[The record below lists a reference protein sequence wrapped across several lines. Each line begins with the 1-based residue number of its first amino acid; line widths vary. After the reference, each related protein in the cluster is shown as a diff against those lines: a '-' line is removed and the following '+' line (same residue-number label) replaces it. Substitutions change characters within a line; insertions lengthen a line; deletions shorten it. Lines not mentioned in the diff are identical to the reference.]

1 MKFQKML
8 HGMIRASFLAGT
20 VLLLG
25 GCASLP
31 PTPLSATEQARL
43 QGAWERHA
51 ELVRAIPDWECFGRA
66 AIRAGDN
73 GGTVNLNWKQ
83 TGTVSDVHL
92 SAPLNQGT
100 VELLGKP
107 DLMVITDSAGHQRY
121 TTDPAETVY
130 QLTGWRIPITALPN
144 WIRGLPNDNTAHY
157 TWDEHGRLATLT
169 DGAWSITYEQYE
181 FIDQRVFLPT
191 KLTLEHGDIRLRLAV
206 ERWRLT
212 SDRKKT
218 PS

>member
-1 MKFQKML
+1 MKVQATL
-8 HGMIRASFLAGT
+8 HDMIRAGFLAIT

-31 PTPLSATEQARL
+31 PSPPSAMEQARL
-43 QGAWERHA
+43 QVAWQRHA
-51 ELVRAIPDWECFGRA
+51 ERVRAIPDWQCFGRA
-66 AIRAGDN
+66 AIRVGDH
-73 GGTVNLNWKQ
+73 GGTVNLDWKQ
-83 TGTVSDVHL
+83 TDNVSDVHL
-92 SAPLNQGT
+92 NAPLNQGT

-107 DLMVITDSAGHQRY
+107 DLMVITDSSGNQRY

-130 QLTGWRIPITALPN
+130 QITGWRIPITALPN
-144 WIRGLPNDNTAHY
+144 WIRGLPNDNAAHY

-181 FIDQRVFLPT
+181 FIDQRIFLPT
-191 KLTLEHGDIRLRLAV
+191 KLTLEHGDIRLRLAI

-212 SDRKKT
+212 SDSSKAT
-218 PS
+218 S